1 MRVLAGLNG
10 LDSRNSSGRD
20 GYVLESLL
28 DDDHADNIALG
39 NVLGPDGGETI
50 VLRGDGRRLSNSGQS
65 FGGGADGVDS
75 AFGSGNAELS
85 SLEDA
90 TGHVVSVGDSGTLGV
105 SSSWD
110 FDSGGVRSSIGR
122 IGGLRSVSNL
132 DTAGKGVADHSG
144 SLLVERAL
152 EHLGDLGVL
161 VKGALVLLSLAL
173 DVEDGA
179 VLDSAAE
186 VGAGVNG
193 LLEQVLVP
201 AVHEVGVVAEALN
214 ITIGIDELARLSN
227 EVLGSPDGLVHETR
241 DLGLEA
247 LGAVAVHNKIGVGQ
261 VVPVVIRIEILAVP
275 ARREHDFGANAVG
288 AVGIEV
294 VLVGHVVT
302 VQGAL
307 RLLAVVEAVETGGT
321 LSQVELRSLSK
332 AGPFGLLGVGIL
344 DVGTSNR
351 VVAAVS
357 VSGNHAE
364 SGRERLDATVG
375 VGSIRIKEVVRQHTT
390 NLGNELKGAV
400 GMLEVERRSPVRR
413 HILGD
418 SARSAIT
425 LEKVIVGRLVAEAC

>member
-20 GYVLESLL
+20 GHVLESLL
-28 DDDHADNIALG
+28 DDNHADNIALG
-39 NVLGPDGGETI
+39 NVLGPDGGKAI

-65 FGGGADGVDS
+65 FGGGAEGADS
-75 AFGSGNAELS
+75 SDAELS
-85 SLEDA
+85 SLEDT

-110 FDSGGVRSSIGR
+110 FDSGGMRSSIGR

-144 SLLVERAL
+144 SRLVKRAL

-161 VKGALVLLSLAL
+161 VKGALVLRSLAL
-173 DVEDGA
+173 DIEDGA
-179 VLDSAAE
+179 VLDPAAE

-193 LLEQVLVP
+193 LLEEVLVP
-201 AVHEVGVVAEALN
+201 AVHEVGMVTEALN
-214 ITIGIDELARLSN
+214 ITVGKDELARLSN

-247 LGAVAVHNKIGVGQ
+247 RGAVAVHNKIRVCQ

-294 VLVGHVVT
+294 VLVGQVVT
-302 VQGAL
+302 VQCAL
-307 RLLAVVEAVETGGT
+307 RFLVIVEAVESDGT
-321 LSQVELRSLSK
+321 LSQIELRSLSK
-332 AGPFGLLGVGIL
+332 AGPFGLFGVGIL

-351 VVAAVS
+351 VVTAVS

-375 VGSIRIKEVVRQHTT
+375 VGSIRIEEVV
-390 NLGNELKGAV
+390 
-400 GMLEVERRSPVRR
+400 
-413 HILGD
+413 
-418 SARSAIT
+418 
-425 LEKVIVGRLVAEAC
+425 